1 MCLYYEHV
9 QCVGKDNFWLVMVL
23 GRLGLELKVWKLTI
37 IYKCNEI
44 DDAHPFLT
52 RMQRVNITNESKK
65 SLLFD
70 EASTCLDLYVFFKK
84 LANQSGV
91 VGILGK
97 LLHQLYAHSPIF
109 GLSWKQVQT
118 KIDKI
123 CLCFGNHL
131 N

>member
-1 MCLYYEHV
+1 
-9 QCVGKDNFWLVMVL
+9 
-23 GRLGLELKVWKLTI
+23 
-37 IYKCNEI
+37 
-44 DDAHPFLT
+44 
-52 RMQRVNITNESKK
+52 
-65 SLLFD
+65 
-70 EASTCLDLYVFFKK
+70 
-84 LANQSGV
+84 
-91 VGILGK
+91 LGK